1 MHELIHRLGL
11 IVVLTSTFAACGGS
25 TTGDP
30 SSSGGQSNAGGG
42 AGVGGGTGNSC
53 DVVTFTSATVS
64 CADAAACLK
73 TQCGSALA
81 QCLGSDYLAG
91 NYGASPCAEYGNCVK
106 GCNCDSTC
114 SNRDCALS
122 TTCQTC
128 LNGPLLTCAA
138 QQCAAAYAGCFRG

>member
-11 IVVLTSTFAACGGS
+11 IVVLTSTLAACGGS

-42 AGVGGGTGNSC
+42 ASVGGGTGNSC
-53 DVVTFTSATVS
+53 DVVTVTAARVS
-64 CADAAACLK
+64 CATAAACLK

-91 NYGASPCAEYGNCVK
+91 SYGTSACAEYATCVK

-114 SNRDCALS
+114 SDGCALS
-122 TTCQTC
+122 TNCQTC
-128 LNGPLLTCAA
+128 LNGPLLTCAV
-138 QQCAAAYAGCFRG
+138 QQCAAAYAQCLR